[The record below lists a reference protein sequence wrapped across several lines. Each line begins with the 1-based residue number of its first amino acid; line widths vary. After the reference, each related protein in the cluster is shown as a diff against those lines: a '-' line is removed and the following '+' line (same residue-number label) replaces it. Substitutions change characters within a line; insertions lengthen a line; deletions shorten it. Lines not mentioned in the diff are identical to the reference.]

1 MVSLTYLGVKPCVL
15 VSSLQLW
22 VRQPVLVGWACCP
35 RDASVGCSFAD
46 LSPGRAYSLRA
57 CPRYRIAAVQQKRP
71 VNSVGDFKFSSSRIA
86 KVNKKWTKL
95 ICVSFNLTYLKHHL
109 NVWSIEKIKISL
121 VDCLCSLFILIPW
134 NSLCFLHH
142 WYLSVSKHQFFIGHS
157 WCVFRVLKIHSWKNW
172 FIYPSSSRHW

>member
-1 MVSLTYLGVKPCVL
+1 MFPKNVRCPTCDLRKPARSKHCSKSGLGLQLRPRPADKWVLSVRECYVRLEAATAGRDPIMVSLTYLGVKPCVL

-109 NVWSIEKIKISL
+109 NV
-121 VDCLCSLFILIPW
+121 
-134 NSLCFLHH
+134 
-142 WYLSVSKHQFFIGHS
+142 
-157 WCVFRVLKIHSWKNW
+157 
-172 FIYPSSSRHW
+172 